1 MVWISA
7 LKALYIEHITEH
19 NIIIITPLLKYWKC
33 ENSIVSYIYTTV
45 TFGSIFLCFFFITK
59 NQIKQDGQI

>member
-33 ENSIVSYIYTTV
+33 ENSIVSYIYIYIHYSNFWV
-45 TFGSIFLCFFFITK
+45 NLI
-59 NQIKQDGQI
+59 